1 MVIYAPQMNVSIV
14 RAGRNLHMSRADIVI
29 VELEERG
36 IGQSSIRSLD
46 NYC

>member
-1 MVIYAPQMNVSIV
+1 MNVSIV
-14 RAGRNLHMSRADIVI
+14 RAEQNLHMSRADIVI